1 MATVSSSGI
10 LEAKAA
16 QAQPVTQG
24 RARGGVR
31 QRPHAP
37 TGEEMDNMKNI
48 ETSPVGGVAIAG
60 ARALVTG
67 ANRGLGK
74 AFVQQLLNRGVAG
87 VYAAA
92 RKPDTV
98 DVNDDRVIP
107 IRLDITKPDDVPA
120 AVSRC
125 ADVTVLINN
134 AGAMLRTPLLAAHD
148 LSAAR
153 SEMEANYFGTLAM
166 CRALAPVLAHNG
178 GGALVNV
185 LSVASWLASPFN
197 GSYCA
202 SKSAEWAVTNAIRAE
217 VRASGTLVVAMHS
230 DWIDTDMAATVAETK
245 LSPSNVAAQTLD
257 AVQRGDEE
265 VLADDSTRQVK
276 ASLPNDHT
284 SLYPDIQKRW
294 DACDSPWRD

>member
-1 MATVSSSGI
+1 MNPA
-10 LEAKAA
+10 
-16 QAQPVTQG
+16 
-24 RARGGVR
+24 
-31 QRPHAP
+31 
-37 TGEEMDNMKNI
+37 
-48 ETSPVGGVAIAG
+48 GGVAIAG
-60 ARALVTG
+60 AHAIVTG

-74 AFVQQLLNRGVAG
+74 AFVEELLNRGVAG

-107 IRLDITKPDDVPA
+107 IRLDITSPDDVSA

-125 ADVTVLINN
+125 ADVAVLINN
-134 AGAMLRTPLLAAHD
+134 AGAMLRTPFLAAPD

-153 SEMEANYFGTLAM
+153 SEMETNYFGTLAM
-166 CRALAPVLAHNG
+166 CRAFAPVLAHHD

-202 SKSAEWAVTNAIRAE
+202 SKSAEWALTNAIRAE
-217 VRASGTLVVAMHS
+217 LRAQGTLVVAVHS

-257 AVQRGDEE
+257 AVQRGNEE
-265 VLADDSTRQVK
+265 VLADDSARRVK
-276 ASLPNDHT
+276 ASLPSDHT

-294 DACDSPWRD
+294 DANDSPWRADSCR